1 MPNLPEVQTAHLQR
15 RPGSTLVN
23 TAFFFCFFPSLLYF
37 AMSGA
42 ENQPVAALVVLPLIF
57 MRPLPINKITL
68 PLLVTICVTILY
80 GIVTIFI
87 YPDITAKIILNA
99 GAFIAPMFF
108 FLVMY
113 DKLDL
118 LSPRPFW
125 IALWM
130 WFVMGFAQYLPLP
143 TGLKSPIEDVL
154 RPIITKRFAMT
165 TGPGGRG
172 VEFFASEPSVGAQII
187 LLFALTAVFFYHRG
201 KISRAQL
208 CVVFAITA
216 FMAFFDASGTM
227 VMLIGFLGLGY
238 VLHWMTQLRWRSR
251 LTILAAIPLIIV
263 GGWEAIPPLDN
274 TGSDIRAINVLEM
287 VKAYAP
293 LATSE
298 DVVELMVMVGGQ
310 RALQLDMSA
319 YSLLDNHGLGHG
331 IAAWSVPPVIEHVKR
346 MAGVDITDFAELAFE
361 QEKLGEDDKPLSY
374 FAITAFDM
382 GVVGLGLLMWCL
394 IQIIFFEGRIV
405 GPGNGNRLVFVVPAF
420 LWLLQLGVISLI
432 APWMILAYSLHI
444 ARFAPAGQASRRP
457 ATMRP
462 VPVHANGPVVT
473 GGRDANIVIS

>member
-1 MPNLPEVQTAHLQR
+1 
-15 RPGSTLVN
+15 
-23 TAFFFCFFPSLLYF
+23 
-37 AMSGA
+37 
-42 ENQPVAALVVLPLIF
+42 
-57 MRPLPINKITL
+57 L
-68 PLLVTICVTILY
+68 PLLVTIGVTILY

-130 WFVMGFAQYLPLP
+130 WFVMGLAQYLPLP

-154 RPIITKRFAMT
+154 RPIITKRFVMT
-165 TGPGGRG
+165 SGLGGRG
-172 VEFFASEPSVGAQII
+172 VDFFASEPSVAAEII

-208 CVVFAITA
+208 CIVFAMTA
-216 FMAFFDASGTM
+216 VMAVFDASGTM
-227 VMLIGFLGLGY
+227 AMLICLLGLGY
-238 VLHWMTQLRWRSR
+238 ALHWMTTLRWRSR
-251 LTILAAIPLIIV
+251 LTILAAIPLIIA
-263 GGWEAIPPLDN
+263 GGWEAIPPLDSTSSN
-274 TGSDIRAINVLEM
+274 IRAINMLET
-287 VKAYAP
+287 VKAFAP

-298 DVVELMVMVGGQ
+298 DAVELMVMVGGQ

-331 IAAWSVPPVIEHVKR
+331 IAAWSIAPVIEHVKR
-346 MAGVDITDFAELAFE
+346 MAGIDITDFTELVFE
-361 QEKLGEDDKPLSY
+361 QEKFGENDKPASY

-382 GVVGLGLLMWCL
+382 GVVGLGLLMWSL
-394 IQIIFFEGRIV
+394 IQIIFFDGTIV

-420 LWLLQLGVISLI
+420 IWLLQIGVISLI
-432 APWMILAYSLHI
+432 APWLLLAYSLHI
-444 ARFAPAGQASRRP
+444 ARFAPAGQASRSP
-457 ATMRP
+457 ATRRP
-462 VPVHANGPVVT
+462 MPIRANEPVAT